1 MKNEI
6 PSSIVWVFEAYD
18 IKNKRYLKDLEFIK
32 NNMAVN
38 HIVVS
43 VRNGVELQNTQQC
56 HGIFSEF
63 VEKAHE
69 LGLKVSLHFTDSMG
83 FYNSIFKTDNVPA
96 VDQVEIFPIPDP
108 KKAAA
113 LVNDIELVTDG
124 NGFVEYTHTPK
135 WARKKIMPIYSE
147 IIKAFTFD
155 KTGEGFYREDSLTDV
170 TEKILITDSRTN
182 KLSFEIDLGE
192 ENKNKNVFV
201 LLAQYYNYPSV
212 ADAWDNMKNLIDA
225 YSDIPLDGL
234 CLDEYGYMLL
244 NTSDMESEFRGRHY
258 SKGMKRYYEEKS
270 GIDLDRLLFDMR
282 YAPEKKEKIRIKAIN
297 TYFEK
302 LRVFPLEIEKKAY
315 AYAKKLFGKD
325 AYISCHNTFHNK
337 LDSDEIWRTACNW
350 WDIPRDFGHTDE
362 NIGFPVR
369 WGVMLACNNPIM
381 FDMYY
386 SKKSETHY
394 DHIVNGAPYNCR
406 EFHHAFNDF
415 YWGTSFTDVEFLKN
429 IRKLD
434 ETVASLNDFQTVY
447 PKMDML
453 VVYGAAAQN
462 NWYPDY
468 DARSFW
474 DIDGTLQIQMKCDEL
489 WKAGYRCALVPDYAI
504 EDGRITLKDDKIC
517 FGGYEFTHCLFL
529 YPKYAKKETYEFLN
543 RADESGVKIAVVGK
557 SGIDFEGNEVKLT
570 APHFEEFDLEI
581 PDKMSCEKSAIEGG
595 CIYADQSFSLV
606 SKGILDKKETEFDFM
621 LGDKRVSGKHTGLL
635 AYRENEFAFAT
646 KGTELFVDGASVELK
661 CID

>member
-96 VDQVEIFPIPDP
+96 VDQVELFPIPDP

-147 IIKAFTFD
+147 IIKVFTFD

-234 CLDEYGYMLL
+234 CLDEYGYMRALDGDTAFSHIPDWYAWEREEVKREIL
-244 NTSDMESEFRGRHY
+244 EGKY
-258 SKGMKRYYEEKS
+258 SLEATKTVCELGYTTVFWSFGYEDWDNGKQ
-270 GIDLDRLLFDMR
+270 M
-282 YAPEKKEKIRIKAIN
+282 PKEKAMKKILDNTHDGAIILLHPTSATN
-297 TYFEK
+297 A
-302 LRVFPLEIEKKAY
+302 EIMSTLITRWKEMGYK
-315 AYAKKLFGKD
+315 FGTL
-325 AYISCHNTFHNK
+325 YE
-337 LDSDEIWRTACNW
+337 LVER
-350 WDIPRDFGHTDE
+350 
-362 NIGFPVR
+362 
-369 WGVMLACNNPIM
+369 
-381 FDMYY
+381 
-386 SKKSETHY
+386 SKK
-394 DHIVNGAPYNCR
+394 
-406 EFHHAFNDF
+406 
-415 YWGTSFTDVEFLKN
+415 
-429 IRKLD
+429 
-434 ETVASLNDFQTVY
+434 
-447 PKMDML
+447 
-453 VVYGAAAQN
+453 
-462 NWYPDY
+462 
-468 DARSFW
+468 
-474 DIDGTLQIQMKCDEL
+474 
-489 WKAGYRCALVPDYAI
+489 
-504 EDGRITLKDDKIC
+504 
-517 FGGYEFTHCLFL
+517 
-529 YPKYAKKETYEFLN
+529 
-543 RADESGVKIAVVGK
+543 
-557 SGIDFEGNEVKLT
+557 
-570 APHFEEFDLEI
+570 
-581 PDKMSCEKSAIEGG
+581 
-595 CIYADQSFSLV
+595 
-606 SKGILDKKETEFDFM
+606 
-621 LGDKRVSGKHTGLL
+621 
-635 AYRENEFAFAT
+635 
-646 KGTELFVDGASVELK
+646 
-661 CID
+661 